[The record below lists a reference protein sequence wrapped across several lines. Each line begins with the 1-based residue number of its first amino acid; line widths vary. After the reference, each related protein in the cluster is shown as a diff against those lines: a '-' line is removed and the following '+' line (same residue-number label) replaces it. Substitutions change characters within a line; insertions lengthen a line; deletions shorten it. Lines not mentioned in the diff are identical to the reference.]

1 MFETKKVCP
10 ICLKVFTGT
19 KPNSKYCDFCKKN
32 RPNDIKEYVKAEY
45 LKKQKMKKVPKESL
59 TQVLRDLEAY
69 NKKHGTHLTYG
80 KYVQMKTLGQ
90 LEE

>member
-10 ICLKVFTGT
+10 ICMKMFERR
-19 KPNSKYCDFCKKN
+19 NANQKYCDFCKKN
-32 RPNDIKEYVKAEY
+32 RPDDIKEYVKAEY
-45 LKKQKMKKVPKESL
+45 LKKQKNKTVPKESL
-59 TQVLRDLEAY
+59 TQVLRDLNEY